1 MVKLV
6 YTFAPRAM
14 TKLTGRDPQTG
25 NGIEPMKI
33 WAHQP
38 KMMTGMGRFSQA
50 IRSSSTVTERIRN
63 LVELKGAQMIGCE
76 FCVDLGSRICR
87 NSGLSDQ
94 ELLALPRYQSSDLV
108 HRSRESGAG
117 LYGRGDAHACRGHRR
132 GVRPDEGALQ
142 R

>member
-1 MVKLV
+1 MARAWPGSRRVAGPNLSRPVRAGAGLMVKLV

-63 LVELKGAQMIGCE
+63 LVELKGAQMIGCA
-76 FCVDLGSRICR
+76 FWVDLCSRR
-87 NSGLSDQ
+87 APSPRPRQ
-94 ELLALPRYQSSDLV
+94 QQLLA
-108 HRSRESGAG
+108 
-117 LYGRGDAHACRGHRR
+117 
-132 GVRPDEGALQ
+132 
-142 R
+142 